1 MQPEASNDSY
11 RYFKLVRS
19 RVVNAKHHAAACH
32 AEARRKQVSPWCHRQ
47 QHQSASTE
55 RGGYSGRYLA
65 IIAVALCSVIRTQA
79 QEPTLTSRTGQPGIT
94 IEEVIVTGSNIP
106 TAEEV
111 GPNPVD
117 TYRPADIEKLGIHN
131 ATDLTTFLPQ
141 EAGGTVNQNIS
152 NGGDGTV
159 QFNLR
164 GLLAK
169 ETLVLVDGKR
179 VAFGSLYAVG
189 FSGGVDINLIPFP
202 MIDHIDILKDGA
214 SAVYGSDAVAGVV
227 NFFLIHKF
235 RGLEIGGS
243 YGNTNLGASND
254 MGEWEA
260 WLKAGTGDDKTNIVV
275 IADFWERTGGIFS
288 RDRDLSSNAFQ
299 IPWGGGDNRG
309 SPGHIGEFPGFR
321 LIPSMFF
328 GPGGLPL
335 PGVNTPIPHSA
346 PNAATSPFYKTPYF
360 PFFNPDIPPGTP
372 GFINPNAYP
381 GAPGIIGPNAL
392 QHLPQFGT
400 DYKGGGDYFVFNF
413 AAFTPALPP
422 ADRQSF
428 YGSFTRD
435 LCDKYL
441 TLFADFKYV
450 RSFFDASLAA
460 VSFIPDPF
468 KIPSTNI
475 SFSPFGV
482 SVPIQNPFNPFT
494 VADATIPNFF
504 PDGSGL
510 PVTIRVSARDINDA
524 GPRHEKFTYTD
535 CLFDVGLRG
544 ELGEFGDYFK
554 TWNWEA
560 GFRYSRNEG
569 QDLSV
574 GEVSQPGLREA
585 LLDTNPATAFDPFLN
600 FTAHNTAAAKARVY
614 VNLHNSGEY
623 ELPIGY
629 ATFNGDLFDLPAGPV
644 SFAIGGEYDAP
655 RWTRDRDALNTT
667 FQSIG
672 SADGESARVNR
683 DVWSIYQEV
692 RVPFTSPTWNFPG
705 FYSFEVD
712 FAEREEWYS
721 QNTSAVLPSG
731 AFPFQPAAHSHYN
744 AQKPKVSVRW
754 QPLDPKYI
762 GALTLRGSYTEA
774 FHAPHLSE
782 ISPASSEGG
791 VGAAFDPLTNQ
802 FVESEVRTIGN
813 PNLKPEVAY
822 EWSYGLVYSPK
833 WLKGLTLTADWWH
846 IDMRSIASLLG
857 GQFVVDNNIPGLVIR
872 GPPVIPGEPG
882 PIILVIDPNENLT
895 GAIFEGLDYEAI
907 YILESSIFG
916 HGDFGRLT
924 ATVNGTWLSR
934 AELQI
939 LPDTK
944 RFGIAGE
951 FIPPGFTL
959 TGSLPWNRANFSL
972 FYDGPADT
980 WMQGLDVGAI
990 VHYTGQYEDDNVTL
1004 TGSPKV
1010 NMPRTGGPGAN
1021 AAPHPFRARKV
1032 SAWTTLDLILNYTF
1046 NLPPPAVAEVPGL
1059 AKNGGKN
1066 LQMKDGKEKN
1076 VMPVS
1081 TSEYN
1086 PCGWRAWL
1094 NNTTITLGVQNVFD
1108 EDPPFVAGSGE
1119 DVNGYDESLATIKGR
1134 FWYLQL
1140 KKRF

>member
-1 MQPEASNDSY
+1 
-11 RYFKLVRS
+11 
-19 RVVNAKHHAAACH
+19 
-32 AEARRKQVSPWCHRQ
+32 VS
-47 QHQSASTE
+47 
-55 RGGYSGRYLA
+55 
-65 IIAVALCSVIRTQA
+65 
-79 QEPTLTSRTGQPGIT
+79 TSREADQRVAIVA
-94 IEEVIVTGSNIP
+94 EVIVTGSNIP

-117 TYRPADIEKLGIHN
+117 TYRPADIEKLGIRN

-141 EAGGTVNQNIS
+141 EAGGTTNLNMG

-179 VAFGSLYAVG
+179 VAPGSLNAVG

-214 SAVYGSDAVAGVV
+214 SAVYGSDAITGVV
-227 NFFLIHKF
+227 NFFLLHKF

-260 WLKAGTGDDKTNIVV
+260 WLKAGTGDDKTDIVV
-275 IADFWERTGGIFS
+275 IADFWQRTGGLFS
-288 RDRDLSSNAFQ
+288 ADRDLSSNGFQ
-299 IPWGGGDNRG
+299 IPWGGPDQRTNFEPG
-309 SPGHIGEFPGFR
+309 SVGVRR
-321 LIPSMFF
+321 LLPKMFF
-328 GPGGLPL
+328 GPGGTPL
-335 PGVNTPIPHSA
+335 PGVNTPLPHSA
-346 PNAATSPFYKTPYF
+346 PNVATAPFYKAPYR
-360 PFFNPDIPPGTP
+360 PFLLSLLGIPPGDRRT
-372 GFINPNAYP
+372 ISPNAYP
-381 GAPGIIGPNAL
+381 GAPGVIGPNAAFFF
-392 QHLPQFGT
+392 PQFGT
-400 DYKGGGDYFVFNF
+400 DYKGGGDYFAYNF
-413 AAFTPALPP
+413 AAVTPALPP

-441 TLFADFKYV
+441 VLFADFKYV

-460 VSFIPDPF
+460 VPFQPDPF
-468 KIPSTNI
+468 KIPGTNI
-475 SFSPFGV
+475 GFSPDGSSI

-510 PVTIRVSARDINDA
+510 PVTTGVRFRGINDT
-524 GPRHEKFTYTD
+524 GPRHEKFTYHD
-535 CLFDVGLRG
+535 YLFDVGLRG
-544 ELGEFGDYFK
+544 EMGEFGDYFK
-554 TWNWEA
+554 TWNWELD
-560 GFRYSRNEG
+560 FRYSRNEG
-569 QDLSV
+569 QNLSV
-574 GEVSQPGLREA
+574 GEASQAGLREA
-585 LLDTNPATAFDPFLN
+585 LLDTNPARAFDPFLN
-600 FTAHNTAAAKARVY
+600 FTAHNTKQARQRVY
-614 VNLHNSGEY
+614 VTLHKSGEY

-629 ATFNGDLFDLPAGPV
+629 ATVNGDLFNLPAGPV

-655 RWTRDRDALNTT
+655 RWTLDRDALNTT

-672 SADGESARVNR
+672 SPGGGSARVNR

-692 RVPFTSPTWNFPG
+692 RVPFTSPTWNFPA

-731 AFPFQPAAHSHYN
+731 PFPFQPAAHSQYN
-744 AQKPKVSVRW
+744 MQKPKVSVRW

-774 FHAPHLSE
+774 FHAPALSE
-782 ISPASSEGG
+782 ISPASTQSFGG
-791 VGAAFDPLTNQ
+791 AFDRLTNRPSNA
-802 FVESEVRTIGN
+802 FEIRVIGN
-813 PNLKPEVAY
+813 PNLQPEVAY
-822 EWSYGLVYSPK
+822 EWTYGIVYSPK
-833 WLKGLTLTADWWH
+833 WIKGLTLSADWWH

-857 GQFVVDNNIPGLVIR
+857 VQFIVDSDLPGLVIR
-872 GPPVIPGEPG
+872 GPPVIPGQPG

-916 HGDFGRLT
+916 HGDFGKLT

-939 LPDTK
+939 STDTK
-944 RFGIAGE
+944 RFGIAGQV
-951 FIPPGFTL
+951 ISPGFTL

-972 FYDGPADT
+972 FYDGPPDT
-980 WMQGLDVGAI
+980 WMQGLDIGAV
-990 VHYTGQYEDDNVTL
+990 VHYTGQYEDDNLSL
-1004 TGSPKV
+1004 TTNLGIAGFTKPQT
-1010 NMPRTGGPGAN
+1010 PRSGPL
-1021 AAPHPFRARKV
+1021 PWRARKV
-1032 SAWTTLDLILNYTF
+1032 SSWTTLDLILNYTF
-1046 NLPPPAVAEVPGL
+1046 NLPPPAPAPVPGL
-1059 AKNGGKN
+1059 AKDGGKN
-1066 LQMKDGKEKN
+1066 VKMKDGKEKN

-1081 TSEYN
+1081 TAEYN
-1086 PCGWRAWL
+1086 PCGWGAWL
-1094 NNTTITLGVQNVFD
+1094 NNTTISLGMQNVLD
-1108 EDPPFVAGSGE
+1108 EDPPFAAGSG
-1119 DVNGYDESLATIKGR
+1119 GYDASLATIKGR
-1134 FWYLQL
+1134 FWYVQL

>member
-1 MQPEASNDSY
+1 MGIPLLLASIS
-11 RYFKLVRS
+11 FGQ
-19 RVVNAKHHAAACH
+19 
-32 AEARRKQVSPWCHRQ
+32 ETVS
-47 QHQSASTE
+47 
-55 RGGYSGRYLA
+55 
-65 IIAVALCSVIRTQA
+65 
-79 QEPTLTSRTGQPGIT
+79 TSREADRSVATVV
-94 IEEVIVTGSNIP
+94 EVIVTGSNIP

-117 TYRPADIEKLGIHN
+117 TYRPADIEKLGIRN

-152 NGGDGTV
+152 NSGDGTV

-179 VAFGSLYAVG
+179 VAFGSLNGVG
-189 FSGGVDINLIPFP
+189 FGSGVDINLIPLS

-227 NFFLIHKF
+227 NFFLVHKF
-235 RGLEIGGS
+235 RGVEIGGS

-254 MGEWEA
+254 MGEWEV
-260 WLKAGTGDDKTNIVV
+260 WLKAGTGDDKTDIVV
-275 IADFWERTGGIFS
+275 IADFWERTGGVFS
-288 RDRDLSSNAFQ
+288 RDRDISSNAFQ
-299 IPWGGGDNRG
+299 LPWGGFDTRSGT
-309 SPGHIGEFPGFR
+309 FPGNIGGFDFR
-321 LIPSMFF
+321 LIPKLFF
-328 GPGGLPL
+328 GSGGLPQF
-335 PGVNTPIPHSA
+335 GVNTPLPHSA
-346 PNAATSPFYKTPYF
+346 PNAQTSPFYKD
-360 PFFNPDIPPGTP
+360 PFAV
-372 GFINPNAYP
+372 NPNAYP
-381 GAPGIIGPNAL
+381 GAPGIHNPRRQL
-392 QHLPQFGT
+392 TQVGT
-400 DYKGGGDYFVFNF
+400 DYRGGGDYFFLNF

-422 ADRQSF
+422 ADRQAF
-428 YGSFTRD
+428 YGSFMRD
-435 LCDKYL
+435 VCDKYL
-441 TLFADFKYV
+441 TIFADFKYV
-450 RSFFDASLAA
+450 RSFFDASSAA
-460 VSFIPDPF
+460 VPFIPDPF
-468 KIPSTNI
+468 KTPGTNI
-475 SFSPFGV
+475 GFSPFNI
-482 SVPIQNPFNPFT
+482 SVPISNPFNPFT

-510 PVTIRVSARDINDA
+510 PVTTGVGFRGTNDT
-524 GPRHEKFTYTD
+524 GPRQERFTYWD
-535 CLFDVGLRG
+535 ALFDVGLRG
-544 ELGEFGDYFK
+544 KMGEFGDYFK
-554 TWNWEA
+554 SWNWEL

-574 GEVSQPGLREA
+574 GMVSAPGLRDA
-585 LLDTNPATAFDPFLN
+585 LLDTDPATAFDPFLN
-600 FTAHNTAAAKARVY
+600 SNGHNTKAARARVY

-629 ATFNGDLFDLPAGPV
+629 ATINGDMFNLPAGPV
-644 SFAIGGEYDAP
+644 SFALGSEYDAP

-667 FQSIG
+667 FQSVG
-672 SADGESARVNR
+672 SVNGGSARVNR

-712 FAEREEWYS
+712 FAEREQWYS

-731 AFPFQPAAHSHYN
+731 AFPFQPAAHSQYN
-744 AQKPKVSVRW
+744 MQKPKVSVRW
-754 QPLDPKYI
+754 QPLDPKWI

-774 FHAPHLSE
+774 FHAPALSE

-791 VGAAFDPLTNQ
+791 VGATFDPLTNQ
-802 FVESEVRTIGN
+802 GVEAETRVIGN
-813 PNLKPEVAY
+813 PNLQPEVAY
-822 EWSYGLVYSPK
+822 EWSYGAVYNPK
-833 WLKGLTLTADWWH
+833 WLKGLTLSADWWH

-907 YILESSIFG
+907 YILDSSIFG

-959 TGSLPWNRANFSL
+959 TSSLPWNRANFSL
-972 FYDGPADT
+972 FYDGSTDT
-980 WMQGLDVGAI
+980 WMQGLDVGAV
-990 VHYTGQYEDDNVTL
+990 VHYTGQYEDDNLTL
-1004 TGSPKV
+1004 TGSSKPQT
-1010 NMPRTGGPGAN
+1010 PRSGPL
-1021 AAPHPFRARKV
+1021 PWRARKV
-1032 SAWTTLDLILNYTF
+1032 REWVTLDLIASYTF
-1046 NLPPPAVAEVPGL
+1046 NLPPPAPAEVPGF
-1059 AKNGGKN
+1059 AKDGGKN
-1066 LQMKDGKEKN
+1066 VKMTDGKEKN

-1081 TSEYN
+1081 TAEYS
-1086 PCGWRAWL
+1086 PCGWRVWL
-1094 NNTTITLGVQNVFD
+1094 NNTTITLGMQNVLD
-1108 EDPPFVAGSGE
+1108 ADPPFVAGSGE
-1119 DVNGYDESLATIKGR
+1119 NGYDESLATIKGR
-1134 FWYLQL
+1134 FCYVQL

>member
-1 MQPEASNDSY
+1 MQPAASNDTY
-11 RYFKLVRS
+11 KYFKPVRS
-19 RVVNAKHHAAACH
+19 RLINAERCSHGAACH
-32 AEARRKQVSPWCHRQ
+32 AEARRRRVSPCSHGQ
-47 QHQSASTE
+47 QSQSASAE
-55 RGGYSGRYLA
+55 RGSYSSLGLA
-65 IIAVALCSVIRTQA
+65 MIAMALCSVIQTQA
-79 QEPTLTSRTGQPGIT
+79 QEVTLRPRGGQPGIT

-117 TYRPADIEKLGIHN
+117 TYRPADIEKLGIRN

-141 EAGGTVNQNIS
+141 EAGGTINQNIS

-164 GLLAK
+164 GLLSK
-169 ETLVLVDGKR
+169 ETLVLIDGKR
-179 VAFGSLYAVG
+179 VAFGSLNGVG
-189 FSGGVDINLIPFP
+189 FGSGVDINLIPFP

-227 NFFLIHKF
+227 NFFLVHKF

-260 WLKAGTGDDKTNIVV
+260 WIKAGTGDNKTNIVV
-275 IADFWERTGGIFS
+275 IADFWERTGGLFGP
-288 RDRDLSSNAFQ
+288 DRDLSANAFQ
-299 IPWGGGDNRG
+299 IPFGGFDNRSG
-309 SPGHIGEFPGFR
+309 SFPGKIGGFFPGLR
-321 LIPSMFF
+321 LIPSLFF
-328 GPGGLPL
+328 GSGGTPL
-335 PGVNTPIPHSA
+335 PGVNTPLPHSA
-346 PNAATSPFYKTPYF
+346 PNAATSPFYKTAYF
-360 PFFNPDIPPGTP
+360 PLLGIPQGTP
-372 GFINPNAYP
+372 GLINPNAYP
-381 GAPGIIGPNAL
+381 GAPGIIGPHAI
-392 QHLPQFGT
+392 QFVPQIGT
-400 DYKGGGDYFVFNF
+400 DYKGGGDYFFFNF

-428 YGSFTRD
+428 YGSFMRD
-435 LCDKYL
+435 VCDKYL
-441 TLFADFKYV
+441 TVFGDFKYV

-460 VSFIPDPF
+460 VPIIPDPF
-468 KIPSTNI
+468 GLGAVFRGI
-475 SFSPFGV
+475 

-510 PVTIRVSARDINDA
+510 PVTTGIQFRAINDT
-524 GPRHEKFTYTD
+524 GPRHEKFTYYD
-535 CLFDVGLRG
+535 YLFDVGLRG
-544 ELGEFGDYFK
+544 EMGEFGGYFK
-554 TWNWEA
+554 TWNWEL

-574 GEVSQPGLREA
+574 GEMSQPALRAA

-600 FTAHNTAAAKARVY
+600 FSAHNTKAARARVY

-629 ATFNGDLFDLPAGPV
+629 ATINGDLFNLPAGPV
-644 SFAIGGEYDAP
+644 SFALGGEYDAP

-667 FQSIG
+667 FQSIV

-692 RVPFTSPTWNFPG
+692 RVPFTSLTWNFPG

-721 QNTSAVLPSG
+721 QNTSSVLPSG
-731 AFPFQPAAHSHYN
+731 AFPFQRAAHSQYN

-774 FHAPHLSE
+774 FHAPNLSD
-782 ISPASSEGG
+782 IYPTTTEGG
-791 VGAAFDPLTNQ
+791 VGAVFDPLTNQ

-907 YILESSIFG
+907 YILDSTIFD

-959 TGSLPWNRANFSL
+959 TGSLPWSRANFSL

-980 WMQGLDVGAI
+980 WMTGLDVGAV
-990 VHYTGQYEDDNVTL
+990 VHYTGQYEDDNLGL
-1004 TGSPKV
+1004 TGLPSPQT
-1010 NMPRTGGPGAN
+1010 PRSGPL
-1021 AAPHPFRARKV
+1021 PWRARKV
-1032 SAWTTLDLILNYTF
+1032 REWTTLDLILNYTF
-1046 NLPPPAVAEVPGL
+1046 NLPPPAAAEVPGC
-1059 AKNGGKN
+1059 AKDGGKN
-1066 LQMKDGKEKN
+1066 VEMKDGKEKN

-1081 TSEYN
+1081 TAEYN
-1086 PCGWRAWL
+1086 PWGWGAWL
-1094 NNTTITLGVQNVFD
+1094 NNTTITLGMQNVFD

-1119 DVNGYDESLATIKGR
+1119 NGYDESLATIKGR
-1134 FWYLQL
+1134 FWYVQL
-1140 KKRF
+1140 RKRF